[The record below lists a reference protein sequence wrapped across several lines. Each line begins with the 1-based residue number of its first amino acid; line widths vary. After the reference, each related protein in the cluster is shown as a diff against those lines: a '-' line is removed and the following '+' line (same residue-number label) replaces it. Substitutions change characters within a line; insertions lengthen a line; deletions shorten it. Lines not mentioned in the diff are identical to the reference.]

1 MSSRLV
7 ISSFLSGSVI
17 IHLISTESTQNI
29 QHFLCATLVICNILF
44 DKIWL
49 MKTTT
54 SVFYLIV
61 FCTIAVRGLYAD
73 FTGSLPYSYTLNG
86 RDEVHKAITA
96 CSNV

>member
-1 MSSRLV
+1 
-7 ISSFLSGSVI
+7 
-17 IHLISTESTQNI
+17 
-29 QHFLCATLVICNILF
+29 
-44 DKIWL
+44 

-61 FCTIAVRGLYAD
+61 FCTIIARGLYAD

-86 RDEVHKAITA
+86 RDGVHKAITA